1 MRATVTWMAG
11 APLAFLFALI
21 VFSAAKAI
29 LTKEDFW
36 VRIRAVWKN
45 YRKNA
50 MFWCIALTALTFW
63 FAFVW
68 CNIPWGPR
76 GDCTEDRQS
85 WARAKMVSIVPQCES
100 LALLVIYYPLMRLVL
115 FGSQWSECPEA
126 VYWSTFAGF
135 GCGMFGVFAVMMT
148 VPMSMLSYEPTIGFH
163 CAAAEVYE
171 AKLGV
176 TFVNVTFVRPA
187 WKLAAAVNEST
198 SIDAAYMAQTAASQL
213 VSFFT

>member
-76 GDCTEDRQS
+76 GDCTEDRQTLAS
-85 WARAKMVSIVPQCES
+85 TVPQCEL
-100 LALLVIYYPLMRLVL
+100 LAPLVIYYHLLRVLL
-115 FGSQWSECPEA
+115 FGLTGVGGGSQEA